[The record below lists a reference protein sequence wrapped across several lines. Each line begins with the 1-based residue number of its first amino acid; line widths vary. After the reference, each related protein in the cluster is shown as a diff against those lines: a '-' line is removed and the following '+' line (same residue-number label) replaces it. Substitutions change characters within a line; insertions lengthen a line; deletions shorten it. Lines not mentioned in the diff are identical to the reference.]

1 VVYYY
6 MLVIDRAEV
15 VERNQLEEV
24 EVVVLT
30 AL

>member
-15 VERNQLEEV
+15 VEQNQLEEV